1 RLTIGLQMVA
11 RHPSGSMTEFCQR
24 RARNGL
30 QAKRALVRAEVA
42 ENLLDALAFVLVT
55 PEFLG
60 DNRLAYLRRFSR
72 QLGKIGPVVRSL
84 LLDQKWDT
92 GKETTYIKLW
102 CNWLGLLLLVAAGH
116 VLFIYVIKSP
126 GRCGRIAAVV
136 VFCCPCGRH
145 FSRVDSYTG
154 SKMDYVHYW

>member
-1 RLTIGLQMVA
+1 M
-11 RHPSGSMTEFCQR
+11 
-24 RARNGL
+24 
-30 QAKRALVRAEVA
+30 RAEVA

-72 QLGKIGPVVRSL
+72 QLGKIGPAVRSL

-92 GKETTYIKLW
+92 GKETSYIKLW
-102 CNWLGLLLLVAAGH
+102 CNWLGLLLFVAAGH

-126 GRCGRIAAVV
+126 HLLDNFDSAGVFLLSLYFAALVV
-136 VFCCPCGRH
+136 GTLAELTAILAVRWIMFTIGVAAFFVARAIGILH
-145 FSRVDSYTG
+145 AG
-154 SKMDYVHYW
+154 